1 MKGTLEARPRY
12 QVIKDFIC
20 QAIKD
25 RTYPTGACIPPENE
39 LAKKFAV
46 SRMTANRAIKELV
59 ATGLLV
65 RHQGLGT
72 FVTDIQA
79 ESPLLEIRNIAD
91 EIRERHHVYSNE
103 LYCLNEVQ
111 ADEILAGRLGIAI
124 GVRIYHSLIVHKEN
138 GRPIQLEDRHVNA
151 AIVPDYKDQDFTTST
166 PNHYLS
172 KLFPLSEVEHIVEAL
187 LPSQREQDLLKI
199 SAATPC
205 LLVNRRTWSSGR
217 LISCAR
223 LVHPGNLY
231 RLSSRSTVERGQ
243 TTDQLSNL
251 R

>member
-1 MKGTLEARPRY
+1 MKENLGGQPRY

-25 RTYPTGACIPPENE
+25 RIYPAGACIPPENE

-72 FVTDIQA
+72 FVTNIEA
-79 ESPLLEIRNIAD
+79 ESPLLEVRNIAD

-103 LYCLNEVQ
+103 LCRCDEVR
-111 ADEILAGRLGIAI
+111 ADEILAGRLGIVV
-124 GVRIYHSLIVHKEN
+124 GERTFHSLIVHKEN
-138 GRPIQLEDRHVNA
+138 GRPIQLEDRYVNA
-151 AIVPDYKDQDFTTST
+151 AIVPDYKKQDFTSTT
-166 PNHYLS
+166 PNRYLS
-172 KLFPLSEVEHIVEAL
+172 ELFPLSEIEHIVEAV
-187 LPSQREQDLLKI
+187 LPDQLEQDLLKI
-199 SAATPC
+199 SADSPC

-231 RLSSRSTVERGQ
+231 RLSSRSTV
-243 TTDQLSNL
+243 
-251 R
+251 